1 MESSKQ
7 LVNRVPISLCTSF
20 VSVDFEKNMPDSCA
34 AFGCTNRRST
44 TSFSCN
50 IDEKYLCW
58 SLFLN
63 NLQTFR
69 LLDLNFIKK
78 RPQHSC
84 FPVNIARF
92 SKLPILKNICKRFL
106 FNFFNGSLLHGLYD
120 GVRLQGPS
128 HNISLV
134 FVFKSASL
142 ALKQI
147 PTCIRKPKTSSFDK

>member
-20 VSVDFEKNMPDSCA
+20 VSVDFEKNIPDSCA
-34 AFGCTNRRST
+34 AFKCTNRRST

-84 FPVNIARF
+84 FPVNIAKF
-92 SKLPILKNICKRFL
+92 SKLPTLKNICKRFL
-106 FNFFNGSLLHGLYD
+106 FYFFQRFTLTWT
-120 GVRLQGPS
+120 V
-128 HNISLV
+128 
-134 FVFKSASL
+134 
-142 ALKQI
+142 
-147 PTCIRKPKTSSFDK
+147 